1 MADSQPAG
9 AGLPVAPQTG
19 ADLEVLARGVLP
31 PEVYDYYAG
40 GSETEAT
47 LREAPLAWH
56 RWRLRPRMLSGVA
69 APVLATTVLGTP
81 VASPIGVAPWAL
93 QRMAHP
99 DGELA
104 TAAACARTGSL
115 MTVSTAATTPLDE
128 VAAVAPES
136 AKWFQLYRVHG
147 PAYTDHLVRRAAAAG
162 YRALVLTVDLPILG
176 RRLRDLANDFQLP
189 DGLVM
194 ANHPDQADAGE
205 PADPELPAPAAGG
218 SGVSVRRLSQALDSA
233 DENPPWTYADLER
246 FAGLTDLPVVVK
258 GVLRGDDALRC
269 LEAGAS
275 AVWVSTHGGRQ
286 VDRAVSSAVA
296 LVDVVSSVRDQAEV
310 YVDGGIRS
318 GTDTLVAL
326 ALGAR
331 AVFCGRPVIWGL
343 VTGGADGVVGVLSRL
358 GTELAHSMTLCGVAS
373 VEQVPGDLVTS

>member
-1 MADSQPAG
+1 MADSDSAV
-9 AGLPVAPQTG
+9 AGLLQTQLTG
-19 ADLEVLARGVLP
+19 VLEAQAREMLPRGVF
-31 PEVYDYYAG
+31 DYYAG
-40 GSETEAT
+40 GSETETT

-69 APVLATTVLGTP
+69 APNLATTLLGTP
-81 VASPIGVAPWAL
+81 VASPIGVPPWAL

-104 TAAACARTGSL
+104 TADACARTGTL
-115 MTVSTAATTPLDE
+115 MTVSTTATVPLGE
-128 VAAVAPES
+128 VAAVAPQS
-136 AKWFQLYRVHG
+136 PKWFQLYQVHG
-147 PAYTDHLVRRAAAAG
+147 PAYTDDLVRRCAGAG
-162 YRALVLTVDLPILG
+162 YRALVLTVDLPVLG

-189 DGLVM
+189 EGLVM
-194 ANHPDQADAGE
+194 ANHPDQADVQ
-205 PADPELPAPAAGG
+205 ADAELPGPAAGG
-218 SGVSVRRLSQALDSA
+218 SGVSVRRLDQALDSV
-233 DENPPWTYADLER
+233 DKTPPWTYADVEH

-258 GVLRGDDALRC
+258 GVLRGDDAVRC

-296 LVDVVSSVRDQAEV
+296 LVDVVSSVSDHAEV

-318 GTDTLVAL
+318 GTDALVAL

-343 VTGGADGVVGVLSRL
+343 VTGGADGVVDVLSRL
-358 GTELAHSMTLCGVAS
+358 RVELAHSMTLCGVAS
-373 VEQVPGDLVTS
+373 VERVSRDLVTTWT